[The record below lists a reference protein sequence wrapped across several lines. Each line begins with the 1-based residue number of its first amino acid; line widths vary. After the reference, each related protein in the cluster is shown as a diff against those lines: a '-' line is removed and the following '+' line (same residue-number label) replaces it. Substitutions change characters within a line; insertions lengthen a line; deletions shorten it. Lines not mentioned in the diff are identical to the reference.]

1 MQQEREDILKET
13 ISTNP
18 LPRMRT
24 IRQAAQE
31 LNIPEFALRN
41 WVKSGEVPAIYAGK
55 KALVNLDR
63 VICFL
68 NGGEQA

>member
-1 MQQEREDILKET
+1 MKET

>member
-1 MQQEREDILKET
+1 
-13 ISTNP
+13 
-18 LPRMRT
+18 MRT
-24 IRQAAQE
+24 IRQAAKE

-41 WVKSGEVPAIYAGK
+41 WVKSGEVPAIHAGR

-63 VICFL
+63 VISFL